1 MFYRDRDAFLYHGRF
16 LLRVADLMRACTFKK
31 TGRQEFFQDILSF
44 DQGYASLDKNS
55 CPVWYYCACD
65 RLRTRPNFHI
75 APTMRVVAAI
85 FFGKSTLSK
94 KFPVQK
100 AMTPKI

>member
-16 LLRVADLMRACTFKK
+16 LLRVCRPDASLHTQKNRLA
-31 TGRQEFFQDILSF
+31 GIFQDILSF

-75 APTMRVVAAI
+75 APNMRVVAAS
-85 FFGKSTLSK
+85 FFSLD
-94 KFPVQK
+94 PV
-100 AMTPKI
+100 

>member
-1 MFYRDRDAFLYHGRF
+1 MRSSIMAASCLGF
-16 LLRVADLMRACTFKK
+16 ADLTRACTLKK

-44 DQGYASLDKNS
+44 DQGYAFLDTIVVPS
-55 CPVWYYCACD
+55 GTTAPAIVFALSQLSYCSEHARCGSQ
-65 RLRTRPNFHI
+65 
-75 APTMRVVAAI
+75 
-85 FFGKSTLSK
+85 FFFKSTLSK

>member
-75 APTMRVVAAI
+75 APNMRVVAAS
-85 FFGKSTLSK
+85 FFSSRPCLKNFRYK
-94 KFPVQK
+94 KP
-100 AMTPKI
+100 

>member
-44 DQGYASLDKNS
+44 DQGYAFLDKNS
-55 CPVWYYCACD
+55 CPVWYYYALVLL
-65 RLRTRPNFHI
+65 RLRLSSHSSQLSYCSEHARCGSQ
-75 APTMRVVAAI
+75 
-85 FFGKSTLSK
+85 FFLQVD
-94 KFPVQK
+94 PV
-100 AMTPKI
+100 

>member
-44 DQGYASLDKNS
+44 DQGYAFLDTIVVPS
-55 CPVWYYCACD
+55 GTTAPAIVFALSQLSYCSDHARCGS
-65 RLRTRPNFHI
+65 H
-75 APTMRVVAAI
+75 
-85 FFGKSTLSK
+85 FFLQVDPG
-94 KFPVQK
+94 
-100 AMTPKI
+100 

>member
-16 LLRVADLMRACTFKK
+16 LLRVADLLRACTFKK

-75 APTMRVVAAI
+75 APNMRVVAAS
-85 FFGKSTLSK
+85 FFSSRPCLKHFRYK
-94 KFPVQK
+94 KP
-100 AMTPKI
+100 